1 MRKAD
6 REQTNGLLF
15 IERRGDKEKYDF
27 IWCMCVSAKK
37 LATLFQALSYVDI
50 PHMWTFQTFKL

>member
-6 REQTNGLLF
+6 KEQTNELLF
-15 IERRGDKEKYDF
+15 IERREEEEKYDL

-37 LATLFQALSYVDI
+37 IATLFQALS
-50 PHMWTFQTFKL
+50 M